1 MVPNQRSTWL
11 SQEAKVGVSQ
21 GRLKVSLIPLQCLDP
36 APAERPV
43 DVVGHGH
50 QSSPDGAEAIG
61 PQQVE
66 AQGAQ

>member
-1 MVPNQRSTWL
+1 
-11 SQEAKVGVSQ
+11 
-21 GRLKVSLIPLQCLDP
+21 
-36 APAERPV
+36 
-43 DVVGHGH
+43 VGHGH